1 MNKPLT
7 SKILLVD
14 DDTAVL
20 NVLSELF
27 CDDYEILC
35 ASSGEEAIE
44 IVKQDNDIATVVLD
58 IKIPGMDGIATGR
71 AIKNHDSKIPI
82 IFHTG
87 YPGDFSEDDID
98 ASERPFDYVEKG
110 RSATRLIRTV
120 GNAVRAWASS
130 RDTKSLIEVAE
141 LEYGLVGRSSLM
153 QKLYA
158 DIHNIAPSDNKV
170 MIVGET
176 GTGKELVARA
186 IHKGSRRHNSR
197 LAILNCNHKSP
208 DLIESELFG
217 HTKGAFTGA
226 VADRIGLFEYANG
239 GTVFLDEVGD
249 LDITSQAKL
258 LRVLETDEYQKIGS
272 PDLRKTDARL
282 ICATHRDLESMVAN
296 NQFREDLYYR
306 LKGIVISNPPLR
318 DRAEDIV
325 LLVKKFSDTYNEKH
339 SVPPCIFDPEAIS
352 VFVSH
357 TWPGNVRQL
366 KDAVESILALSNSEL
381 IVADDVKSYLDQ
393 SINSKTNENGSLSE
407 KLRSIERTLI
417 VEALIETNFNISA
430 AATLLGVER
439 ANLSKKV
446 KAYGIDVNTLR
457 SSCHK

>member
-58 IKIPGMDGIATGR
+58 IKMPGMDGIATGR

-272 PDLRKTDARL
+272 PDLRKTDVRL